1 MYFDFPLPLNS
12 YCSQGL
18 MEVSRY
24 LLGYFFFFLRPFS
37 GTIDCISPCLGP
49 LGLLACLAGI
59 GRLTCEVGENL
70 NPSTHPTLG

>member
-24 LLGYFFFFLRPFS
+24 LLGYFFFFFTALLR
-37 GTIDCISPCLGP
+37 
-49 LGLLACLAGI
+49 
-59 GRLTCEVGENL
+59 NY
-70 NPSTHPTLG
+70 

>member
-24 LLGYFFFFLRPFS
+24 LLGYFFFFYGP
-37 GTIDCISPCLGP
+37 SPELLTASLPVWVLLGFLP
-49 LGLLACLAGI
+49 AWQVLG
-59 GRLTCEVGENL
+59 V
-70 NPSTHPTLG
+70 